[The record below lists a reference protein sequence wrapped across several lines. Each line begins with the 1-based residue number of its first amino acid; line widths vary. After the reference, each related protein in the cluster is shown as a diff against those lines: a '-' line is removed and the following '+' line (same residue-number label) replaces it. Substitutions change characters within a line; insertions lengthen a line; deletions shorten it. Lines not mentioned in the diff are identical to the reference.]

1 MSNPTEAE
9 IFFKSAQRGE
19 LLLSGNFGDSVTG
32 TSNDFKDIPVTME
45 IFHFL
50 LSLPLREGE
59 GAERGVIV
67 FPVSGDLFAE
77 PLGLYEGLVLA

>member
-1 MSNPTEAE
+1 MSNLLDAE

-45 IFHFL
+45 IFHFV

-67 FPVSGDLFAE
+67 FSVSGHLFSE
-77 PLGLYEGLVLA
+77 EVRSFEGFVF

>member
-1 MSNPTEAE
+1 MSNLLDAE

-32 TSNDFKDIPVTME
+32 TLNDFKDMPDTME
-45 IFHFL
+45 IFHFV

-67 FPVSGDLFAE
+67 FTVSGDLFAE
-77 PLGLYEGLVLA
+77 EVRAFEGFVF

>member
-1 MSNPTEAE
+1 MSNPPDAEIFSNLLNAE

-45 IFHFL
+45 ISTLCFHFHCEKGKARSEEL
-50 LSLPLREGE
+50 
-59 GAERGVIV
+59 
-67 FPVSGDLFAE
+67 
-77 PLGLYEGLVLA
+77 